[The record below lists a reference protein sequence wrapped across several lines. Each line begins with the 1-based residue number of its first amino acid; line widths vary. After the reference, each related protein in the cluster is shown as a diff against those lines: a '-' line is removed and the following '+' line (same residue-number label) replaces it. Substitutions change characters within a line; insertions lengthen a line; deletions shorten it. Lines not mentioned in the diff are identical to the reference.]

1 MKEEIW
7 WVLILEKVHKKLK
20 RHLIDNKQRNYNNWK
35 IKKKYKIITN
45 NQMKIFGMKIIMII
59 NSKSNKQIQICKC
72 LMKIFGTMEEMITIM
87 KINNNKIMIFG
98 MRMKILTITNNK
110 INNKIMVLILWNLNN
125 KCKINNSHL
134 KAEIRIWQICI
145 NKKV

>member
-1 MKEEIW
+1 
-7 WVLILEKVHKKLK
+7 
-20 RHLIDNKQRNYNNWK
+20 
-35 IKKKYKIITN
+35 
-45 NQMKIFGMKIIMII
+45 MKIFGMKIIMII

-110 INNKIMVLILWNLNN
+110 INNKIVVLILWNLNN

-134 KAEIRIWQICI
+134 KAEIRI
-145 NKKV
+145 